1 LLNISLIKKISI
13 FILLFSLNDC
23 SKKTIET
30 KPIRKN
36 ITDTVFASGVLVP
49 DNQYNL
55 TSLTDGYIVKLN
67 VEEGNIVKKGDLLA
81 LIENEQN
88 DINVKSTEKLLSIA
102 VSNTNSESP
111 ALKQIKTNIEMAK
124 QKLKQDQLQV
134 ERYKN
139 LYELESVS
147 KMEYENILLAFE
159 NSKTNL
165 NALEENYLLIKQQAE
180 QQVVVQKTQSDLNK
194 SFRKNNE
201 VRAIVSGLIYKKK
214 KELGDLT
221 KKGDIIATIGNPNNI
236 YALLSVD
243 ETNISKVKLNQN
255 VIIQL
260 NVNKNKTYKGI
271 VKKIYPSFDEQS
283 QSFYCRVDFIDKLDF
298 NISGTQLQGN
308 IIIGNRKNV
317 LVIPRKYLSYG
328 NKVKL
333 KDLSQATVETGFI
346 SSEWVEIKKGLNEK
360 SIILVENIK

>member
-1 LLNISLIKKISI
+1 
-13 FILLFSLNDC
+13 
-23 SKKTIET
+23 
-30 KPIRKN
+30 KN
-36 ITDTVFASGVLVP
+36 K
-49 DNQYNL
+49 QYE
-55 TSLTDGYIVKLN
+55 I
-67 VEEGNIVKKGDLLA
+67 
-81 LIENEQN
+81 
-88 DINVKSTEKLLSIA
+88 
-102 VSNTNSESP
+102 
-111 ALKQIKTNIEMAK
+111 
-124 QKLKQDQLQV
+124 QV
-134 ERYKN
+134 DRFRN
-139 LYELESVS
+139 LYELESIP
-147 KMEYENILLAFE
+147 KIEYDNVLLSLE

-165 NALEENYLLIKQQAE
+165 KTLEENYEFIKQQAE
-180 QQVVVQKTQSDLNK
+180 QQVVIQKTQSDLNK

-201 VRAIVSGLIYKKK
+201 VRAIVSGKIYNKK
-214 KELGDLT
+214 KEIGDLT
-221 KKGDIIATIGNPNNI
+221 KKGDIIAAIGSPNSI
-236 YALLSVD
+236 YALFSVD

-308 IIIGNRKNV
+308 IVIGNRKNV

-333 KDLSQATVETGFI
+333 KDLSEKTVETGFI

-360 SIILVENIK
+360 SIILAENIK